1 LYSRILKANYETDAG
16 VMQRSGGDQ
25 GRITQCVRDLDH
37 DQSQKLAQLQK
48 AQPDI
53 SLFKP
58 HNEKEGGEREST
70 Q

>member
-1 LYSRILKANYETDAG
+1 
-16 VMQRSGGDQ
+16 MQRSGGDQ